1 MLIQGEPLFTNFF
14 IVLVGPPGVGK
25 TRALRIGKEMLS
37 NLRDFKLS
45 PNSLTREK
53 LIDNLASSTKVTTD
67 ASGKLVTQT
76 AYTCILDELST
87 FIRHKDF
94 SLMTD
99 LTDFFDCPKV
109 WRYETLSRGEQT
121 IENLFLS
128 LIGGITPKSIQA
140 NWGEAAIGMGFTARL
155 NFVYSEDSKAIDL
168 FGVQSEPD
176 YSTLITDLQSIYE
189 LNGRFKVTPEA
200 AKILQSWVSAGMPPI
215 PADTRFAEYNPRRSI
230 HWLKLCMVYSVA
242 ASNSLIIDVPHV
254 ERARETLL
262 EAEGMLPLVFE
273 HLGANPLLA
282 ALNNIHK
289 WLKIEYGINREPII
303 EQRIR
308 RKLMADVPPQYVDAA
323 IQELVSSG
331 LCTVQP
337 TARGRAYTPVMTRTG
352 IDDV

>member
-1 MLIQGEPLFTNFF
+1 LLIQGEPLFTNFYV
-14 IVLVGPPGVGK
+14 VLVGPPGVGK
-25 TRALRIGKEMLS
+25 TRALRIGKDLLS
-37 NLRDFKLS
+37 TLKDFRLS

-53 LIDNLASSTKVTTD
+53 LIDNLASSTKVSTD
-67 ASGKLVTQT
+67 ATGALTAQT
-76 AYTCILDELST
+76 AYTCFLDELST
-87 FIRHKDF
+87 FIRHKDY
-94 SLMTD
+94 SIMTD
-99 LTDFFDCPKV
+99 LTDFFDCPKI

-121 IENLFLS
+121 VENLFLT
-128 LIGGITPKSIQA
+128 IVGGITPKSIQA

-176 YSTLITDLQSIYE
+176 YTRLIADLKSIYD
-189 LNGRFKVTPEA
+189 LHGRFKVTPEA
-200 AKILQSWVSAGMPPI
+200 AKILQSWVSEGMPPM

-242 ASNSLIIDVPHV
+242 ESNSLIIDVNHV

-262 EAEGMLPLVFE
+262 EAESMLPLVFE
-273 HLGANPLLA
+273 HLGQNPLLS

-289 WLKIEYGINREPII
+289 WLKIEYGVNREPII

-308 RKLMADVPPQYVDAA
+308 RKLMTDVPPQYVDAA
-323 IQELVSSG
+323 LQELVSSG

-337 TARGRAYTPVMTRTG
+337 TSRGRAFVPVMTRSG
-352 IDDV
+352 VDDV